1 MNIEDLKTVY
11 VFDEDGYF
19 EGTHIA
25 QPNPRNPGSWLF
37 PPRSTNVAPAKLP
50 PTCFYKI
57 QDENSQESGWDEIP
71 YPASAQAFV
80 GVEIPHASRTARN
93 ELLRTLLRKY
103 VAEKPR
109 FWKEKQINDP
119 EGNLVAITVEE
130 FPQPTEVELL
140 AQKEAEVRSTRDY
153 YLQLTDYLVV
163 PDYPISEADKQKV
176 VTYRQALRDLPESAG
191 FPETVEWPEPPTVAK
206 SAHKYWKTGQVNKE
220 IKFKIKSIKDR
231 EDLSKEQKS
240 ELVDKLQKLT
250 QQEGF
255 PYEIQWPEMPDATA
269 VGNDDKKE

>member
-25 QPNPRNPGSWLF
+25 QPNPRNPGAWLF

-50 PTCFYKI
+50 ATCFYKI
-57 QDENSQESGWDEIP
+57 QDENSRDSGWDEIP
-71 YPASAQAFV
+71 YPASASDFV
-80 GVEIPHASRTARN
+80 DIKIPHDSRTARN

-103 VAEKPR
+103 VAQNPKLWR
-109 FWKEKQINDP
+109 EKQINDK
-119 EGNLVAITVEE
+119 EGNLVAITVEKI
-130 FPQPTEVELL
+130 PQPTAAELL

-176 VTYRQALRDLPESAG
+176 VTYRQALRDLPESAN
-191 FPETVEWPEPPTVAK
+191 FPEEVEWPEPPVVAK
-206 SAHKYWKTGQVNKE
+206 AAHKYWKTGQVNKE
-220 IKFKIKSIKDR
+220 IKSKIESIKAR
-231 EDLSKEQKS
+231 EELSDEQKA
-240 ELVDKLQKLT
+240 ELVDKLQKVT

-255 PYEIQWPEMPDATA
+255 PYEIQWPEMPDVTA
-269 VGNDDKKE
+269 LK